1 MWDPVVVWLK
11 RLKRQPPPLFAWH
24 GLTVAGE
31 PQIVPT
37 YVNDPEASGGMA
49 AWNVLF
55 CASDQATEPGGKH
68 ALIVYTFCAEGCE
81 GGSQNHGVAYEA
93 PLRNQQSYWL
103 FIQER
108 ISSTSRSQ
116 WLITF
121 FSWMPKTFTPIC
133 KLADELRPAMFS
145 IFANHNTRSLHC
157 LADRFANCCKLSN
170 LIIIFCQWF

>member
-55 CASDQATEPGGKH
+55 FASDQATEPGGKH
-68 ALIVYTFCAEGCE
+68 TLIVYTFCAEGCE
-81 GGSQNHGVAYEA
+81 GGSQNHGAAYEA
-93 PLRNQQSYWL
+93 PPQEPTVMLAFYSGNIQFSVQITMINHLCPMVAKMFYSYLQTNRWTAVGL
-103 FIQER
+103 VFNV
-108 ISSTSRSQ
+108 
-116 WLITF
+116 
-121 FSWMPKTFTPIC
+121 C
-133 KLADELRPAMFS
+133 KP
-145 IFANHNTRSLHC
+145 
-157 LADRFANCCKLSN
+157 
-170 LIIIFCQWF
+170 